1 MMEQEFE
8 LRSTDTTAG
17 TALSVIQEMAAL
29 TAAGL
34 GMEEVVEG
42 VYRAVSRLM
51 DTTNFY
57 IALYDELKQELFF
70 CLDVTE
76 GQRVERGPRTY
87 RKMSG
92 GLTEYVIQTR
102 APLLLE
108 ESSME
113 RITELGV
120 RILGITGA
128 KSWLGVPLMIGD
140 RVIGVMTVQSYTTP
154 GLYGER
160 ERDLLMTVANQ
171 AAAAL
176 ENARLSAQQARR
188 MQEMLVL
195 NEIGQALA
203 VTHDLEE
210 VFHTAHMQLGR
221 LFDVSSFY
229 IAVVDEERG
238 IWSSAFD
245 VQEGERLVGRE
256 YPLNEGLTGYMI
268 RERRSL
274 LFRTAEEELAFCR
287 EHGFEHL
294 GQQAN
299 SWLGTPLIALNQ
311 VVGVLAIESYTQ
323 SYVFDEHDLALIQ
336 AVAVPVA
343 NAIYNARLF
352 EQLQQQALQEQRVR
366 VITEQIIGAA
376 DIQAVLRIVTEE
388 VGRLMGATTAVTRLG
403 TREQLAALAQETSAA
418 ALE

>member
-1 MMEQEFE
+1 
-8 LRSTDTTAG
+8 
-17 TALSVIQEMAAL
+17 
-29 TAAGL
+29 
-34 GMEEVVEG
+34 
-42 VYRAVSRLM
+42 
-51 DTTNFY
+51 
-57 IALYDELKQELFF
+57 
-70 CLDVTE
+70 
-76 GQRVERGPRTY
+76 
-87 RKMSG
+87 
-92 GLTEYVIQTR
+92 
-102 APLLLE
+102 
-108 ESSME
+108 
-113 RITELGV
+113 
-120 RILGITGA
+120 
-128 KSWLGVPLMIGD
+128 
-140 RVIGVMTVQSYTTP
+140 
-154 GLYGER
+154 
-160 ERDLLMTVANQ
+160 
-171 AAAAL
+171 
-176 ENARLSAQQARR
+176 
-188 MQEMLVL
+188 
-195 NEIGQALA
+195 
-203 VTHDLEE
+203 
-210 VFHTAHMQLGR
+210 
-221 LFDVSSFY
+221 
-229 IAVVDEERG
+229 
-238 IWSSAFD
+238 
-245 VQEGERLVGRE
+245 VGRE

-299 SWLGTPLIALNQ
+299 SWLGTPLIALNR

-323 SYVFDEHDLALIQ
+323 SYVFDEQDLALIQ